1 MGKLVILFVTLGI
14 VVVVVL
20 AMLLLLPMVKMNGRR

>member
-14 VVVVVL
+14 VVGVVL
-20 AMLLLLPMVKMNGRR
+20 AMLILLPMVKMNGRR